1 MSKLTW
7 IPPLP
12 PGYEAR
18 WDHNQKAYFFINHSD
33 KSTTW
38 HDPRPEYY
46 AKQPKDHPPP
56 NPKHSAAGQPVFGFR
71 GSGIGPKKEQTFLDH
86 QDVKFNMLKE
96 MFPDVADDTLK
107 IVLKMKDNNVQEAR
121 AHLVKS
127 GHKTKR
133 ETDHSSA
140 GQLQMDNI
148 VKKLQKVYPLA
159 RFDIIRDIVAGC
171 NNNESTARTQ
181 IESMGYKPVGSH
193 TTSISVSH
201 KPKPKS
207 RSPSPTPPKI
217 SDAEKRRVFQK
228 MKGEFSDMEES
239 FIKMALESVHYN
251 EANFKRMVEI
261 NKQSGSGAK
270 GSSASSTRGRAT
282 KDDDLTFKPTGSL
295 IPESFSGGMEPVV
308 FGHDYDDRPSS
319 STAFTVP
326 FGTPKKSATK
336 VTKTTTTI
344 PFGVIKTGT
353 KISSEVT
360 KTTAKK
366 PAQPKKESIDHHAA
380 RIQAEKKSH
389 GTQQTRA
396 KHVTHTSPTHVVVNQ
411 PRSHLAKGPDPDL
424 RKGPDKELL
433 LTEYVNVY
441 GPNPD
446 LRDGPDRNRVQGS
459 QGAVG
464 PDPSL
469 VCGPQAV
476 HHSFDMHSFDDNRP
490 LVTAI

>member
-1 MSKLTW
+1 MSTQSW

-12 PGYEAR
+12 PGFEAR
-18 WDHNQKAYFFINHSD
+18 WDANQKAYFFINHSD

-38 HDPRPEYY
+38 HDPRPQYY
-46 AKQPKDHPPP
+46 ANQPKDHPPP

-71 GSGIGPKKEQTFLDH
+71 GSGTGPKKEQTFLDH
-86 QDVKFNMLKE
+86 QDVKFINLKE
-96 MFPDVADDTLK
+96 MFPEVADDTLRV
-107 IVLKMKDNNVQEAR
+107 VLKMKDNNVQEAK

-127 GHKTKR
+127 GHRPKR

-159 RFDIIRDIVAGC
+159 RFDVIRDIVAGC
-171 NNNESTARTQ
+171 NNNESTARSQ
-181 IESMGYKPVGSH
+181 IESMGYKAVGSH
-193 TTSISVSH
+193 TASISVAH

-207 RSPSPTPPKI
+207 RSPSPTPPKV
-217 SDAEKRRVFQK
+217 SDADKRRVYQK

-261 NKQSGSGAK
+261 YKKSGSGAK
-270 GSSASSTRGRAT
+270 GSSASSSRGRKT
-282 KDDDLTFKPTGSL
+282 VDDDLTFKPTGSL
-295 IPESFSGGMEPVV
+295 VPESFSGGMEPVV
-308 FGHDYDDRPSS
+308 FGHDYDDKPLPSS

-336 VTKTTTTI
+336 VTKTSTTI
-344 PFGVIKTGT
+344 PFGVVKSGT
-353 KISSEVT
+353 KITPGVT

-366 PAQPKKESIDHHAA
+366 TVQPKKETIDHHAA
-380 RIQAEKKSH
+380 RIQADKKSPV
-389 GTQQTRA
+389 TQQTRA
-396 KHVTHTSPTHVVVNQ
+396 KHVTRTGPTHVVVNQ
-411 PRSHLAKGPDPDL
+411 PRSNLAKGPDPDM

-446 LRDGPDRNRVQGS
+446 LREGPDRSRVQGS

-476 HHSFDMHSFDDNRP
+476 HHSFIDNRP